1 MRSTPRS
8 RSVDSTCTRAERTL
22 RTGTDCA
29 LARARARARTGCAR
43 PRLCRTSVS
52 PSGRNRHRGASSALD
67 SARSRPWCGRVRP
80 LLQPD
85 EPRGPAHDGERAE
98 PGEPRVEGCRNDP
111 LAGTAG
117 AAGVGTTSCAPRTGG
132 NGGSVRRDVQR
143 RPARGGWGTGWLGGW
158 AEAGWGAARRAETA
172 AGGGE
177 TCREGPLAVTG
188 DRRSSNGRKRRL
200 GAPRRA
206 EEARSR
212 WLGDRVAG
220 ARRTGGNGGSVRRD
234 EQRRPARGDRVTSA
248 RRAGGNGGSV
258 RREVQKRP
266 ARLARAGRRWR
277 TCTSGAARGA
287 RVRRGGGWG
296 PTPGQRVGPRAARRL
311 TASDRTSR
319 RLQNAKRTSD
329 R

>member
-8 RSVDSTCTRAERTL
+8 RSVGSTCTRAERTP

-29 LARARARARTGCAR
+29 LARARATRAAPARASAARLSPRAGGTGIAARAPPSIPPART
-43 PRLCRTSVS
+43 
-52 PSGRNRHRGASSALD
+52 
-67 SARSRPWCGRVRP
+67 PWCSRVRP
-80 LLQPD
+80 LLRAD
-85 EPRGPAHDGERAE
+85 EQRGPAHDGERAE
-98 PGEPRVEGCRNDP
+98 PGKPRVEGCRNDP

-117 AAGVGTTSCAPRTGG
+117 VSRCRHDELRSPDGRKRRLSAAGRAEK
-132 NGGSVRRDVQR
+132 
-143 RPARGGWGTGWLGGW
+143 ARSRWLGGPGLP
-158 AEAGWGAARRAETA
+158 ERAETA

-188 DRRSSNGRKRRL
+188 DRRSSNGRKRWL

-220 ARRTGGNGGSVRRD
+220 ARRTGGNGGSVRRY
-234 EQRRPARGDRVTSA
+234 EQRRPARGDRVTGLA
-248 RRAGGNGGSV
+248 ERAVTAARCGEKCRRGPLGWPARDDGCGRARRVRRAG
-258 RREVQKRP
+258 
-266 ARLARAGRRWR
+266 
-277 TCTSGAARGA
+277 ARGA
-287 RVRRGGGWG
+287 PWGRVGA
-296 PTPGQRVGPRAARRL
+296 PPGQRVGPRAARRL